1 MRIKKFSIKNFKSVG
16 ENELSF
22 DFSENIIALIGE
34 NNVGKSSIL
43 QALDYF
49 FSGTKTIPT
58 KYFHNLKTDSEN
70 AISIEVKFDGLS
82 DNDKEHQAI
91 KTYISEE
98 NGDEFWVLKKLY
110 YYTEDG
116 KSKCDYIAI
125 VNGEEKKNPSGLTQN
140 CDDLFTNEKMQK
152 IFVPAVQEIAEIVDG
167 KKETP
172 FQKIFQLLLS
182 EELQDTDQYKALI
195 SALGSYS
202 ELFKGETKHEKVQ
215 EIEGLIT
222 EKLKRIIN
230 AAGLIDVELPAEKKL
245 LPIPSL
251 STDDGR
257 PVPVAPSDQG
267 HGLQRSLIFAL
278 LELYAEAVSS
288 PDKEVGVTNLLL
300 LEEPEIFMHPQ
311 MERKIANVLYTLA
324 ESGHVQVICTTHSP
338 IMIRLVE
345 KQKSLVRLIR
355 NEENKLEAI
364 QVEEDIFARNREEKK
379 KTLRM
384 VMNFDS
390 SVKEL
395 FFAKRVVLLEGDT
408 EYMTFPRVADLLGIF
423 DTTESK
429 IKKDDITLINCRSRN
444 NIPLFQEVLNYFRI
458 DYGVVHDLE
467 GQSATEG
474 KNQEILELLGNDE
487 NRRKYFNPKIEDTL
501 EIQEERP
508 KWLKA
513 LEKVEELNQNG
524 TLEEKLGSHVRFI
537 YGISEDGSAGGGL
550 GEECRAV

>member
-1 MRIKKFSIKNFKSVG
+1 MRVNKFSIRNFKSVG
-16 ENELSF
+16 ENELGF
-22 DFSENIIALIGE
+22 DFSENIIVLIGE

-49 FSGTKTIPT
+49 FSGTKTIPP

-70 AISIEVKFDGLS
+70 AISIEVKFDNLS

-91 KTYISEE
+91 QPYIYTDPTTNEKT
-98 NGDEFWVLKKLY
+98 WTLKKVY
-110 YYTEDG
+110 YFGEDG
-116 KSKCDYIAI
+116 KSVCEYFA
-125 VNGEEKKNPSGLTQN
+125 VVGGGEKPNPSGRQTN
-140 CDDLFTNEKMQK
+140 VDDLFTNEKMQK
-152 IFVPAVQEIAEIVDG
+152 IFVPAVQEIAEVVDG
-167 KKETP
+167 KKKTP
-172 FQKIFQLLLS
+172 FQQIFQLLLS
-182 EELQDTDQYKALI
+182 EELQDTEQYKALI
-195 SALGSYS
+195 SALSTYAG
-202 ELFKGETKHEKVQ
+202 LFRGDTKHEKVQ

-230 AAGLIDVELPAEKKL
+230 ASGLIDVELPAEEGL

-278 LELYAEAVSS
+278 LELYAEVVSS

-311 MERKIANVLYTLA
+311 MEKKIANVLYTLA

-338 IMIRLVE
+338 IMIRLIE

-364 QVEEDIFARNREEKK
+364 QVEEDIFTSDHEGKR
-379 KTLRM
+379 KTLKM

-395 FFAKRVVLLEGDT
+395 FFAKRVILLEGDT

-429 IKKDDITLINCRSRN
+429 IRKDDIALINCRGGG
-444 NIPLFQEVLNYFRI
+444 NIPIFQEVLNYFRI
-458 DYGVVHDLE
+458 EYSVVHDLE

-474 KNQEILELLGNDE
+474 KNQEILELLGSNE
-487 NRRKYFNPKIEDTL
+487 ARRRYFDPKIEDTL
-501 EIQEERP
+501 GIEEERP

-513 LEKVEELNQNG
+513 LEKVEELNQAG
-524 TLEEKLGSHVRFI
+524 TLEEKMGSYVRFI
-537 YGISEDGSAGGGL
+537 YGVNDQKT
-550 GEECRAV
+550 